1 MYWKDFCLKRILL
14 IPRKFDKNHPVLKS
28 GSSIWFCETVH
39 ALHTFG
45 PSKLESVNSLSLSFL
60 STSRVKRYL
69 NPAIFSLIG
78 QILFEVFLI
87 TFFFSHIVLLKSL
100 RCQTQSTTRARLR
113 LMGQTMQR
121 RWTTRKYFE
130 ISPAFCPLEEYF
142 RICHEKIS
150 VCSDYVLS
158 KTKHRPKIGIICGSG
173 LGKSIE
179 TKNFF
184 LLLNSDPII
193 GGLAELV
200 TNPDS
205 FPYEE
210 IPGFPQST
218 VEGKTCRKNKA
229 HSSMDETI

>member
-1 MYWKDFCLKRILL
+1 
-14 IPRKFDKNHPVLKS
+14 
-28 GSSIWFCETVH
+28 
-39 ALHTFG
+39 
-45 PSKLESVNSLSLSFL
+45 
-60 STSRVKRYL
+60 
-69 NPAIFSLIG
+69 
-78 QILFEVFLI
+78 
-87 TFFFSHIVLLKSL
+87 
-100 RCQTQSTTRARLR
+100 
-113 LMGQTMQR
+113 MQR
-121 RWTTRKYFE
+121 RWMTRKYSK
-130 ISPAFCPLEEYF
+130 ISPEFCPLEEYF

-173 LGKSIE
+173 LGKTIQ

-218 VEGKTCRKNKA
+218 VEGKNMRKNKP
-229 HSSMDETI
+229 

>member
-1 MYWKDFCLKRILL
+1 M
-14 IPRKFDKNHPVLKS
+14 
-28 GSSIWFCETVH
+28 
-39 ALHTFG
+39 
-45 PSKLESVNSLSLSFL
+45 
-60 STSRVKRYL
+60 
-69 NPAIFSLIG
+69 
-78 QILFEVFLI
+78 
-87 TFFFSHIVLLKSL
+87 
-100 RCQTQSTTRARLR
+100 
-113 LMGQTMQR
+113 
-121 RWTTRKYFE
+121 TRKYSK
-130 ISPAFCPLEEYF
+130 ISPEFCPLEEYF

-173 LGKSIE
+173 LGKTIQ

-218 VEGKTCRKNKA
+218 VEGKNMRKIKISS
-229 HSSMDETI
+229 HSMDETI

>member
-1 MYWKDFCLKRILL
+1 M
-14 IPRKFDKNHPVLKS
+14 
-28 GSSIWFCETVH
+28 
-39 ALHTFG
+39 
-45 PSKLESVNSLSLSFL
+45 
-60 STSRVKRYL
+60 
-69 NPAIFSLIG
+69 
-78 QILFEVFLI
+78 
-87 TFFFSHIVLLKSL
+87 
-100 RCQTQSTTRARLR
+100 
-113 LMGQTMQR
+113 
-121 RWTTRKYFE
+121 TRKYSK
-130 ISPAFCPLEEYF
+130 ISPEFCPLEEYF

-173 LGKSIE
+173 LGKTIQ

-218 VEGKTCRKNKA
+218 VEGKKKHAEKNKS
-229 HSSMDETI
+229 HSLNG